1 MLKEKMK
8 TLPMLPGVYL
18 MKDRDGK
25 VIYVGKAK
33 RLKNRVSS
41 YFHQNKQHSKK
52 VLRMIHHIT
61 DFDFVVVD
69 TELDAL
75 LLECQLIQHYRPFYN
90 RQMNYFS
97 NYNYVHITNK
107 GFVLTDTPT
116 ARTYGPFRLYKKMPS
131 ILRIMEET
139 YQMPWLS
146 EISLLALRVQLPDL
160 QEMTFE
166 QKKKELQGLFQGRN
180 KKILTYLKKR
190 QQHFIYQLNFE
201 KAGMLQKDIELVTY
215 FIRRIQEQKQFL
227 RTPSLTFSMPLAAD
241 ESQKKHY
248 LVCYGQL
255 VETMIASGDVSPDFY
270 YEKKEAHLSLKRQ
283 LSKEEIDPVQIL
295 ISYRKKLE
303 KEQSEIEL
311 LNKKEAEKQ
320 LN

>member
-180 KKILTYLKKR
+180 KKLLTYLKKR

-248 LVCYGQL
+248 
-255 VETMIASGDVSPDFY
+255 
-270 YEKKEAHLSLKRQ
+270 
-283 LSKEEIDPVQIL
+283 
-295 ISYRKKLE
+295 
-303 KEQSEIEL
+303 
-311 LNKKEAEKQ
+311 
-320 LN
+320 

>member
-1 MLKEKMK
+1 
-8 TLPMLPGVYL
+8 
-18 MKDRDGK
+18 
-25 VIYVGKAK
+25 
-33 RLKNRVSS
+33 
-41 YFHQNKQHSKK
+41 
-52 VLRMIHHIT
+52 
-61 DFDFVVVD
+61 
-69 TELDAL
+69 
-75 LLECQLIQHYRPFYN
+75 
-90 RQMNYFS
+90 
-97 NYNYVHITNK
+97 
-107 GFVLTDTPT
+107 LTDTPT

-180 KKILTYLKKR
+180 KKLLTYLKKR

-255 VETMIASGDVSPDFY
+255 VEKMIASGDVSPDFY

>member
-52 VLRMIHHIT
+52 VLRMIYHIT

-146 EISLLALRVQLPDL
+146 EISLLALRVQFPDL

-166 QKKKELQGLFQGRN
+166 QKKG
-180 KKILTYLKKR
+180 
-190 QQHFIYQLNFE
+190 
-201 KAGMLQKDIELVTY
+201 
-215 FIRRIQEQKQFL
+215 
-227 RTPSLTFSMPLAAD
+227 TPRA
-241 ESQKKHY
+241 
-248 LVCYGQL
+248 
-255 VETMIASGDVSPDFY
+255 VSRP
-270 YEKKEAHLSLKRQ
+270 K
-283 LSKEEIDPVQIL
+283 
-295 ISYRKKLE
+295 
-303 KEQSEIEL
+303 
-311 LNKKEAEKQ
+311 
-320 LN
+320 

>member
-25 VIYVGKAK
+25 VIYVGKVK

-166 QKKKELQGLFQGRN
+166 QKKRN
-180 KKILTYLKKR
+180 SKGC
-190 QQHFIYQLNFE
+190 F
-201 KAGMLQKDIELVTY
+201 KA
-215 FIRRIQEQKQFL
+215 
-227 RTPSLTFSMPLAAD
+227 
-241 ESQKKHY
+241 
-248 LVCYGQL
+248 
-255 VETMIASGDVSPDFY
+255 ET
-270 YEKKEAHLSLKRQ
+270 K
-283 LSKEEIDPVQIL
+283 
-295 ISYRKKLE
+295 SY
-303 KEQSEIEL
+303 
-311 LNKKEAEKQ
+311 
-320 LN
+320 